1 MTSIV
6 DFINSKKDLVEDP
19 RSSESIN
26 NYIYIGIYRDYYLNV
41 VSILCDINVYYYL
54 DESALKL
61 KDTEDIK
68 IGIIFDSTVDV
79 KIENVILN
87 YVNKYK
93 FSSKKEIINIIYK
106 DLKNSNFENKKIK
119 LEGIFSSQE
128 ESETEKEIF
137 EESFKEETSL
147 DLYEFEILDKLL
159 IPISIL

>member
-6 DFINSKKDLVEDP
+6 DFINSEDF
-19 RSSESIN
+19 RSSDIE

-41 VSILCDINVYYYL
+41 VSILCDINIYYYL
-54 DESALKL
+54 DENSFEDVKL
-61 KDTEDIK
+61 
-68 IGIIFDSTVDV
+68 GIIFDSSVDV
-79 KIENVILN
+79 KIEDVILN

-93 FSSKKEIINIIYK
+93 FLSSKKEIINIIYK

-119 LEGIFSSQE
+119 LEGIFDSQQDE
-128 ESETEKEIF
+128 ELEKELPDPR
-137 EESFKEETSL
+137 SGLPDPRSGL